1 MKNSLQRLFA
11 ILLVLNTLIIIIIVS
26 LTITSYYAQRKSL
39 IEMGYTVLRAF
50 EASRPMIF
58 NPKRGNAHLNNL
70 LEEMFD
76 LETIANIVIY
86 QNDGEVIFA
95 LRPYENIVKTDISGK
110 LETETA
116 SAITLYNHFAVS
128 RMMSSSPSATLPD
141 SSMDGFHS
149 NERMQNQA
157 PPKPRHQM
165 SENHVYIAVSINK
178 AGLNSFRNSSIATV
192 LVAMVIEL
200 LIFFLYFRMRQV
212 INLYYDSTVR
222 LKNAEKEAATG
233 RLASILAHEIKNP
246 LSSMSGLIDFAIKKS
261 TDDMTVDILN
271 RTNDEVSRLSKIVN
285 DFLSYGRSFE
295 LNIVKADILPLVVKT
310 CDLLSH
316 DSTMK
321 HISINID
328 GGSFQ
333 ADIDENKMLQVFV
346 NLILNAV
353 EASALNGIVK
363 IVMNPEAKTVTIIN
377 DVSKPSICDK
387 DKIFEPFF
395 TTKTKGSGLGLSI
408 TKRIVEQHGYK
419 IEAESM
425 NPCSIK
431 ITFNRSVVK

>member
-1 MKNSLQRLFA
+1 MQQLFA
-11 ILLVLNTLIIIIIVS
+11 ILLLLNTLIIIIIIS
-26 LTITSYYAQRKSL
+26 LTVSSYHAQRKSL

-58 NPKRGNAHLNNL
+58 HPKRGNAHLNKL

-95 LRPYENIVKTDISGK
+95 LRPHENIVKTDISGK
-110 LETETA
+110 LETHTA
-116 SAITLYNHFAVS
+116 DAITLYNHFAVS
-128 RMMSSSPSATLPD
+128 RTMMEPQT
-141 SSMDGFHS
+141 
-149 NERMQNQA
+149 A
-157 PPKPRHQM
+157 PPDGLANGDGTHHNEMMQRQAMPKSRHQM
-165 SENHVYIAVSINK
+165 SENHVYIAISINK
-178 AGLNSFRNSSIATV
+178 SGLTSFRNSSVATV
-192 LVAMVIEL
+192 LVAIIIEM

-212 INLYYDSTVR
+212 INLYHDSTVK

-261 TDDMTVDILN
+261 ADSMTVDILN

-285 DFLSYGRSFE
+285 DFLSYGRSFD
-295 LNIVKADILPLVVKT
+295 LNIIKADISPLVVKT

-316 DSTMK
+316 DSNTK
-321 HISINID
+321 HIAITIEGS
-328 GGSFQ
+328 SFQ

-353 EASALNGIVK
+353 EASPQNGNVK
-363 IVMNPEAKTVTIIN
+363 IVMQPEQKTVTIVN
-377 DVSKPSICDK
+377 DVSKAALLDK

-419 IEAESM
+419 IEVE
-425 NPCSIK
+425 NLDPCVIK
-431 ITFNRSVVK
+431 ITFKWSGVK